1 MFWSNKP
8 KFYTGLNP
16 KDLQALEEVADALR
30 ERLQGLDARIDALE
44 AEVESL
50 KRKPHQSLKS
60 RLKEKTK

>member
-1 MFWSNKP
+1 MFWKKP
-8 KFYTGLNP
+8 SHGLSQS
-16 KDLQALEEVADALR
+16 DMQALSDVADALR

>member
-1 MFWSNKP
+1 MQV
-8 KFYTGLNP
+8 LN
-16 KDLQALEEVADALR
+16 EVADALR